1 MKEDV
6 QRVLRENRG
15 EIKTSVLGVAERFI
29 VLYRKDYTDDL
40 VAVAEGINE
49 IFDLMDI
56 DEEKVLNAAIYME
69 KQGLTPFDAF
79 RAALSEGMPILSSN
93 EFYEDIDTENRNL
106 SKK

>member
-1 MKEDV
+1 LIEYA
-6 QRVLRENRG
+6 QRVLRKNKG
-15 EIKTSVLGVAERFI
+15 EIKTSVLGVAESFI

-40 VAVAEGINE
+40 LAVAEDINE

-79 RAALSEGMPILSSN
+79 RAALSEGIPILSSD
-93 EFYEDIDTENRNL
+93 EFYEDIDTENRNFR
-106 SKK
+106 KK